1 MPAKTK
7 RKARAAVGGK
17 SVQSRARKT
26 ADAPARKPSS
36 SHERHRG
43 RPTVY
48 NPELVTRLCA
58 SIAQWVPLKTACR
71 IEGIGRQTLYD
82 WRRRAELGEQPYVD
96 FAAQLDRAL
105 ASVEASLLQHVQWG
119 AMESWRAAAWLL
131 ERRFPKR
138 YGTHQTLR
146 VEKAP
151 ADMTDDELE
160 AELARLGYQRTGPAL
175 DTLTELG
182 EIIAADPPPTDR

>member
-7 RKARAAVGGK
+7 RNTRAAVGGK
-17 SVQSRARKT
+17 SVHTRARKP
-26 ADAPARKPSS
+26 AAGSARKTPSGD
-36 SHERHRG
+36 ERRRG

-48 NPELVTRLCA
+48 NAELVTRLCA

-71 IEGIGRQTLYD
+71 IEGIGRQTIYD

-182 EIIAADPPPTDR
+182 EIIAADPPHTDR